1 MVTVNRYGSNM
12 EWAHHRHGVMVDDA
26 SVSEYIENVLRQVDR
41 GGNGRLV
48 AGGDLAIYGYSAVE
62 SDLYMV
68 VILHGA
74 ESYCLE
80 MTAEAYHAEYV
91 DTVPGMQGSWQD

>member
-12 EWAHHRHGVMVDDA
+12 EWAHHRHGVRVDD
-26 SVSEYIENVLRQVDR
+26 SRVPEYVEDVLGQVDR
-41 GGNGRLV
+41 GGSRFV
-48 AGGDLAIYGYSAVE
+48 ATGDLAVYGYSADE
-62 SDLYMV
+62 GDLYVV